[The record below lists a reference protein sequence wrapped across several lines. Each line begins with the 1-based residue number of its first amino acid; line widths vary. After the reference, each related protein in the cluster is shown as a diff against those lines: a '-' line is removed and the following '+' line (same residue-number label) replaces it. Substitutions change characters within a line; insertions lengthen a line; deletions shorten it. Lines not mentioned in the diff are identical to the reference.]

1 MTKHPTPLDDFD
13 NPHKR
18 RKGMS
23 RLWHA
28 TSHSI
33 AGLSSGLGEAAFR
46 LELALAL
53 PLLPAAFWLGRTW
66 SETVILCGAVFAVLI
81 VELLNTGIESAID
94 RVGPQWHVFSKRA
107 KDLGSAA
114 VLLSLVFCA
123 LVWVS
128 AIATRVSWGN
138 Q

>member
-1 MTKHPTPLDDFD
+1 MAQDLAPATGFD

-18 RKGMS
+18 RRGVL

-28 TSHSI
+28 ATHSLD
-33 AGLSSGLGEAAFR
+33 GLNAGLGEAAFR
-46 LELALAL
+46 LEVALAL
-53 PLLPAAFWLGRTW
+53 LLLPSAFWLGRGW
-66 SETVILCGAVFAVLI
+66 SEIVLLCGAVIGVLV
-81 VELLNTGIESAID
+81 VELLNTAVESAID
-94 RVGPQWHVFSKRA
+94 RVGPQWHEMSKRA

-128 AIATRVSWGN
+128 AVVMRLR
-138 Q
+138 